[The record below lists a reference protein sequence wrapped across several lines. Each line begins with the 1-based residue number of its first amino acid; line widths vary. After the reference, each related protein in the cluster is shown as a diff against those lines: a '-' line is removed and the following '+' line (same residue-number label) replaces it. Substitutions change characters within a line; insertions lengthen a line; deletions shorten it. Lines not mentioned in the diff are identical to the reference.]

1 MHVVA
6 ISRQCLQ
13 IELLSTQFTVY
24 ALDQRGH
31 GASADGPTS
40 STSGIS
46 RDDGPHIAHTTAEQE
61 APRITKEQLKARM
74 EGFPIPVTDVIEVV
88 NQLGL
93 VQPMCFGHSL
103 GGSMALLAEVF
114 HPGLWK
120 QLCVFEP
127 PITVTEEQVCFP
139 VPAVVVLCRPGGH
152 LLLTLAA
159 FHTSACL
166 HLQPTKANLPC
177 FTVLGTRITF

>member
-1 MHVVA
+1 
-6 ISRQCLQ
+6 
-13 IELLSTQFTVY
+13 
-24 ALDQRGH
+24 
-31 GASADGPTS
+31 
-40 STSGIS
+40 
-46 RDDGPHIAHTTAEQE
+46 
-61 APRITKEQLKARM
+61 
-74 EGFPIPVTDVIEVV
+74 
-88 NQLGL
+88 
-93 VQPMCFGHSL
+93 
-103 GGSMALLAEVF
+103 MALLAEVF
-114 HPGLWK
+114 HPGLWR

-139 VPAVVVLCRPGGH
+139 VPAVVVLGRPGGH